1 MSNDSDDDFSPTES
15 TDKSDDG
22 KFLNKKT
29 GEYVPSMVVK
39 TLLITGIATGFV
51 IGLVITAGIVA
62 GAMCLFQ
69 MMTVFTA
76 DPTSVSTGDSFTED
90 LKSQFTQ
97 CTKTSM
103 LSPIPIVL
111 GVVGGAITAYPAYKM
126 VKSLSSG
133 NYLRSII

>member
-1 MSNDSDDDFSPTES
+1 MTDDSDKDFSPTES

-29 GEYVPSMVVK
+29 GEYVPNMVVK
-39 TLLITGIATGFV
+39 TLLIAGIALGFI

-62 GAMCLFQ
+62 AAMCLFQ

-103 LSPIPIVL
+103 LSPMPIVL
-111 GVVGGAITAYPAYKM
+111 GVIGGSVTAYPAYKL
-126 VKSLSSG
+126 VKSLSGG